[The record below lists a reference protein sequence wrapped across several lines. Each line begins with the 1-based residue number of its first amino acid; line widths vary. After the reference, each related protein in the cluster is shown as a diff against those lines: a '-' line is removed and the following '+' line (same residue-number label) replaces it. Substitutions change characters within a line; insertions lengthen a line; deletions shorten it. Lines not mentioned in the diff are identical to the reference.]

1 MQPRMKTR
9 IQTQISENTNPARV
23 WDRWANAAM
32 ALIAFLIILT
42 VLFYGDNVG
51 LSDQGDFTRVMSVS
65 SLSHLTDDR
74 AFVFID
80 RYAIDLEEDASLLS
94 NISRIM
100 FSPQGLRGYPSIQV
114 PFVRV
119 SVAANLLLNYLTGA
133 PLNVYRLSVLGAM
146 TALIYSALIFWLFCQ
161 VRLKNP
167 ILDAL
172 AKIGIIVVA
181 CDVGYIA
188 YFNSFYSESIQI
200 LAFIMLVTTAL
211 RILNGKTG
219 LPDFALVVFSA
230 AMYGWSK
237 FINLPAA
244 FLIII
249 VFAIIMLS
257 ANKTVNASGTR
268 AGTHTDRRAGAHAG
282 TRACSQAGL
291 RACSQAGSRAGR
303 YKIGLIALAGILPL
317 ITIYLFIPR
326 WMEIDTNYNSVFF
339 GVAKDVDD
347 ETAAQYLGEL
357 GLSPEMVR
365 FASTN
370 RYVEGVAD
378 ELNVTGF
385 EDEFMRITKFDL
397 MLFYLRHPGLLT
409 SSIEMSIAHS
419 GMIRPWYLSNYGQN
433 SERLTLSNRFALWS
447 GLRER
452 MGFDTVYGNLAL
464 WLSFVTVLLLI
475 PARQMFGG
483 AAGGWAKGAL
493 AFAVLGA
500 AAYLL
505 IIQKVANGE
514 GDLAKHMFAYIQFVD
529 MVFVL
534 LIVRFLVAFD
544 VRIPL
549 NGSSPL
555 GGSIPFG
562 GSTPLGGSIPFGGSS
577 PLGGSIPFGGS
588 SPLGGSI
595 PFDGSSPLGGSIPF
609 DGSIPLGDS
618 IPVDGKIPVDGMFK
632 TPKAQFA
639 LQNIPGLLIPVLCVG
654 VLTAP
659 VISMAV
665 DNLSPVQAVELNDAA
680 VGDVITFG
688 RYHGEDLLWRVVD
701 DNGGALTLISTSNMD
716 NRAFDGGNSSF
727 WVSSDLRAWLNGYFF
742 DSAFDE
748 YEKEIITDSTRNMI
762 LSLATKGFSQ
772 TGDREFYAF
781 HIPSYAFRGSDR
793 AYRAAVS
800 DKVRLPDAEIMQN
813 LIDMG
818 KRIDGGYW
826 LEIPR
831 CLDDSMVRYVTLDG
845 YVSMKDA
852 KNIMGVRPVIEI
864 HR

>member
-1 MQPRMKTR
+1 MKTR